1 MIIAIDGTSGSG
13 KSTLAKQ
20 LAKKLNFGFFS
31 AGDLYRAITVKTLN
45 LRIKEDEDDKLEYMI
60 QNTSVVYTYDG
71 TKNVML
77 VDGMNITDRLHT
89 EEVSNFVS
97 KISCKPFI
105 REFVRKLQKETAI
118 HNEHIVMEGRDIGS
132 VIFPEADFKIYVD
145 CKIEERAKRRLR
157 DYESLGDKVTLE
169 KVIADL
175 KDRDYRDTHREIS
188 PLIMCENAYLID
200 TSLNSVDECLE
211 LIFNEMHRR
220 GLVTLDFLKEK
231 GIDIFNKDE

>member
-13 KSTLAKQ
+13 KSTLAKR

-45 LRIKEDEDDKLEYMI
+45 LHINENEDDKLQYMI
-60 QNTSVVYTYDG
+60 DNTNVVYTYDG
-71 TKNVML
+71 TQNVML
-77 VDGMNITDRLHT
+77 VDGINVYDKLHT

-105 REFVRKLQKETAI
+105 REFVRKLQKDTAL

-132 VIFPEADFKIYVD
+132 VIFPDADFKVYVD
-145 CKIEERAKRRLR
+145 CKIEERAKRRLK
-157 DYESLGDKVTLE
+157 DYETLGDKATLE
-169 KVIADL
+169 KVIADM
-175 KDRDYRDTHREIS
+175 KERDYRDMHREIS

-200 TSLNSVDECLE
+200 TSLSPVDECIELLLKEMLRRE
-211 LIFNEMHRR
+211 LI
-220 GLVTLDFLKEK
+220 TLDFLKER
-231 GIDIFNKDE
+231 GIELN